1 MKLSVKQ
8 QIDSVLGYTL
18 ITFNLLLA
26 KFLGFILKRNHSA
39 NNPPNTIVFIKML
52 GLGSIFMALDA
63 IQSIKDKYPSSKL
76 ILICGKGIKPGI
88 IPLEIFDEVWEI
100 KEDSFF
106 NLVRSSIQTL
116 YKCWKTKKL
125 WVVDLEVYSKL
136 STVFSLWTLGL
147 NRFGFYLN
155 SVWFRLNLNS
165 HNVFFN
171 EFILVEEN
179 YKRLAFAMGCEEIV
193 KFRTPAFF
201 SKNKT
206 SPRYIAVNNTCSE
219 LGKERIAPDQLIKD
233 IMDDIINNTS
243 YQIALLGAPND
254 KQDNDIFIQKYYTT
268 ENKDRIENI
277 AGRFS
282 FTEYYQFLNTQT
294 LLLVT
299 VDTGPLHFAR
309 RFGVSTLSLWGPTHP
324 ATRIQEDENNQYL
337 YLAVS
342 CSPCVHMVDV
352 LPCKGDNFCM
362 KNLDSKI
369 AIQKINTL
377 INKSH
382 VAN

>member
-1 MKLSVKQ
+1 MKLAVKQ

-26 KFLGFILKRNHSA
+26 KFFGFILKRDHSVKK
-39 NNPPNTIVFIKML
+39 PPATIVFIKML

-63 IQSIKDKYPSSKL
+63 IQTVKDTYPSSKL

-88 IPLEIFDEVWEI
+88 LPLEIFDEVWEI
-100 KEDSFF
+100 KEDSFL
-106 NLVRSSIQTL
+106 NLVKSSIQTL
-116 YKCWKTKKL
+116 YKCWKMKKL
-125 WVVDLEVYSKL
+125 WIVDLEVYSKL
-136 STVFSLWTLGL
+136 STVFSLWTLGI

-165 HNVFFN
+165 HNIFFN

-179 YKRLAFAMGCEEIV
+179 YKRLALEMGCKEIV
-193 KFRTPAFF
+193 TFRTPESF

-206 SPRYIAVNNTCSE
+206 APRYIAVNNTCSE
-219 LGKERIAPDQLIKD
+219 LGKERIAPDLLIKD
-233 IMDDIINNTS
+233 IIDDIISKTN
-243 YQIALLGAPND
+243 YQIALLGAPSD
-254 KQDNDIFIQKYYTT
+254 KKDNDEFIQKFFSN
-268 ENKDRIENI
+268 ENKNRIKNI
-277 AGRFS
+277 AGEFS
-282 FTEYYQFLNTQT
+282 FTEYYQFINNQT

-309 RFGVSTLSLWGPTHP
+309 RFGVPTFSLWGPTHP
-324 ATRIQEDENNQYL
+324 GTRIQADENNQYL

-369 AIQKINTL
+369 AIQKIYTL
-377 INKSH
+377 INKNH
-382 VAN
+382 VTN